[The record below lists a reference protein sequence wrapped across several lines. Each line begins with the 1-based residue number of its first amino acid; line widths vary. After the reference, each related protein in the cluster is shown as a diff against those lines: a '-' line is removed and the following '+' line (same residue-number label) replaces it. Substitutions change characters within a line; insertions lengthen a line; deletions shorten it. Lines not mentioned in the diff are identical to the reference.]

1 MEKFRETVKE
11 IWHFYRRTLSLVAR
25 GGKGYYVWCLFL
37 MAIIVIGFLF
47 YIKQHDIGLVE
58 TNLTDQVSWGLYI
71 ANFTYLVGMA
81 AAAVLLVI
89 PSYVYSFKPIK
100 EIVVLGEL
108 FSASSIVMAI
118 LFVMVDLGRLD
129 RFWHMIPFM
138 GSMNFPE
145 SLLAWDVLVLNGYL
159 FLNLLIPIYLLVK
172 FYYRKEPNWKFILP
186 FILASI
192 PWAVGIHTVTAFLY
206 NGLAARPFWNASIL
220 APRFLASALCSGPAI
235 MIIIFQVI
243 RKISDVKV
251 EDKALFKIAEL
262 IAYAM
267 FINLFLLT
275 AEIFKEYYSH
285 TIHIAP
291 FQYLLQGLHGHN
303 QLVPWIWAAMA
314 MNVIAF
320 FLFLIPVTRKR
331 LATLNLGC
339 LLMIIGV
346 WIEKGPGFVIPGF
359 VPDPLGEIYV
369 YVPNLLELM
378 VSFGIWAVGLLIFTL
393 LMKVA
398 IPIETGKFSHVGY
411 VESSSRREEEDQGW
425 KQSSSFRKF

>member
-1 MEKFRETVKE
+1 MVKGSKAYYA
-11 IWHFYRRTLSLVAR
+11 WCLSL
-25 GGKGYYVWCLFL
+25 L
-37 MAIIVIGFLF
+37 AIAFVGLVF
-47 YIKQHDIGLVE
+47 YLRQHDLGLIE
-58 TNLTDQVSWGLYI
+58 TNMTDQVSWGLYI

-89 PSYVYSFKPIK
+89 PSYIYSFKPIK

-129 RFWHMIPFM
+129 RFWHMIPFI
-138 GSMNFPE
+138 GSMNFPR
-145 SLLAWDVLVLNGYL
+145 SLLAWDVLVLNVYL

-172 FYYRKEPNWKFILP
+172 YYYQKEVNWKFILP

-192 PWAVGIHTVTAFLY
+192 PWAVMIHTVTAFLY

-243 RKISDVKV
+243 RKISHIKI
-251 EDKALFKIAEL
+251 EDEALFKIAEI

-275 AEIFKEYYSH
+275 AEIYKEYYSD
-285 TIHIAP
+285 TVHIAP
-291 FQYLLQGLHGHN
+291 FEYLFEGLHGHE
-303 QLVPWIWAAMA
+303 QLVPWIWSAMA
-314 MNVIAF
+314 MNVLAF
-320 FLFLIPVTRKR
+320 FLFLVPATRKR
-331 LATLNLGC
+331 ISTLNLGC
-339 LLMIIGV
+339 LLTIIGV

-369 YVPNLLELM
+369 YMPNLLELM
-378 VSFGIWAVGLLIFTL
+378 VSFGIWALGLLIFTL

-398 IPIETGKFSHVGY
+398 IPITTGEFSHVSY
-411 VESSSRREEEDQGW
+411 VERAYRKEEEKKGW
-425 KQSSSFRKF
+425 GWEWK

>member
-1 MEKFRETVKE
+1 MEAWKQTLKET
-11 IWHFYRRTLSLVAR
+11 WHFYRRTLSLVV
-25 GGKGYYVWCLFL
+25 KGSKAYYLWCLFL
-37 MAIIVIGFLF
+37 LCIIFTGFLF
-47 YIKQHDIGLVE
+47 YLKQHDLGLIE

-81 AAAVLLVI
+81 AAAVLLVVPAYI
-89 PSYVYSFKPIK
+89 YQFKPIK

-108 FSASSIVMAI
+108 FAASSIVMAI

-129 RFWHMIPFM
+129 RVWHMIPFI
-138 GSMNFPE
+138 GSMNFPQ

-159 FLNLLIPIYLLVK
+159 FLNLLIPIYLLVT

-186 FILASI
+186 FILLSI
-192 PWAVGIHTVTAFLY
+192 PTAVGIHTVTAFLY

-235 MIIIFQVI
+235 MIIIFQII
-243 RKISDVKV
+243 RKVSVIEI

-267 FINLFLLT
+267 FLNLFLLA
-275 AEIFKEYYSH
+275 AEFFKEYYSN
-285 TIHIAP
+285 TVHIAP
-291 FQYLLQGLHGHN
+291 FKYLFEGLHGHT
-303 QLVPWIWAAMA
+303 QLVPWIWAALT
-314 MNVIAF
+314 MNVTAF
-320 FLFLIPVTRKR
+320 ILFLIPSTRKR
-331 LATLNLGC
+331 LNTLNLGC
-339 LLMIIGV
+339 LLVIVGV

-369 YVPNLLELM
+369 YMPNLLELM
-378 VSFGIWAVGLLIFTL
+378 VSFGIWATGLLIFTL

-398 IPIETGKFSHVGY
+398 IPIETGVFSHSEY
-411 VESSSRREEEDQGW
+411 EKEMTPPPPRH
-425 KQSSSFRKF
+425 